1 MVSRVYARGIPGPS
15 PITLIG
21 ILLLGLPILTSCQ
34 SVPSPD
40 PEQELIAKGRALFFN
55 EPSNGQDRERL

>member
-1 MVSRVYARGIPGPS
+1 MVSRVYAQGIPGPS

-34 SVPSPD
+34 SVAGSS
-40 PEQELIAKGRALFFN
+40 AARSTN
-55 EPSNGQDRERL
+55 